1 MLITAGMITRFLG
14 FINRIVLARL
24 IGEEGVGLYMMAV
37 PTLFLMITLAQ
48 IGLPI
53 AISKRVAEANAKRD
67 TFKIKQIMTISFIII
82 TCTSII
88 FTLGMFFIAPN
99 IANNFLTDERALF
112 PLFAIIPII
121 PIIVIVSVIKGYFQG
136 MQNMKPQSIA
146 IVVEQFVR
154 IGAVFVFVKWLLPY
168 GIKFAAAGAMVSILF
183 GEIASLLVLLF
194 YIKHQLFQF
203 KINKIFR
210 SLKNK
215 RNTVFSLFS
224 IALPQTGSRL
234 ISSISSFLE
243 PIIVSQSLAIAG
255 VATVVAT
262 KQYGVLTGYA
272 MPLLFLPTF
281 ITNSLYI
288 ALVPLF
294 SEFSVHSIIKQIDA
308 HIRQAIRISFAS
320 GALATV
326 ILSLFSIPILTYM
339 YQSSNASKFIILMAP
354 FFLFLY
360 IQSPLQ
366 AALFGLDLAKQAM
379 WNSLIGSIAKF
390 IILFLLASNEQFG
403 MMGVAIAICFSI
415 ILITCLHLI
424 TLYKAIQFTI
434 KLIDL
439 VKMFSLVGMTTLIG
453 ISLKNILYFEDSSIF
468 AFILLLFILTVCYGG
483 LLILFKFITK
493 EELKQIPI
501 LQNFV

>member
-99 IANNFLTDERALF
+99 IANHFLTDERALF

-379 WNSLIGSIAKF
+379 WNSLIGSIVKF
-390 IILFLLASNEQFG
+390 IILFILASNEHFA
-403 MMGVAIAICFSI
+403 MMGVAIAICLSV

-424 TLYKAIQFTI
+424 TLYKAIKFTI
-434 KLIDL
+434 KVNDIFKMMSLLI
-439 VKMFSLVGMTTLIG
+439 TTTIIG
-453 ISLKNILYFEDSSIF
+453 IILKQWLMVNHHTYT
-468 AFILLLFILTVCYGG
+468 FIIVLFLLTICYVVLLF
-483 LLILFKFITK
+483 LLKFITK
-493 EELKQIPI
+493 EEMKQIPI
-501 LQNFV
+501 IQNFI